1 MKKKENVKNLI
12 IALIF
17 GIIAFVILLVVNS
30 SITQNEVDMVWSV
43 KDIPQGTILTEDN
56 IDEYVQAKP
65 TNDAV
70 KNDEIVV
77 NKKELIGMIAARDIA
92 VSELMQKG
100 FFLKSD
106 DVKNNFKNPVL
117 VSFSATDYTSTV
129 NGVIRRGD
137 HINISKLKDKNTIT
151 ATETETPTTST
162 VSTSTDSSEET
173 SDQVLTDKEENFIM
187 EDAYIVDAFDSSGI
201 KIDPS
206 DKTSIATSFNIYIE
220 KEDEASFY
228 NAVNDRNIAVSKIEG
243 QNQKNK

>member
-1 MKKKENVKNLI
+1 MKKIENVKNLI

-17 GIIAFVILLVVNS
+17 GIIAFVVLLVVNS
-30 SITQNEVDMVWSV
+30 SITQNEVDMIWSV
-43 KDIPQGTILTEDN
+43 KAIPRGTILTEDN
-56 IDEYVQAKP
+56 INDYVQLKP

-70 KNDEIVV
+70 KNDEIII
-77 NKKELIGMIAARDIA
+77 NKKELIGMIAKRDIA
-92 VSELMQKG
+92 TSELMQKS

-106 DVKNNFKNPVL
+106 DIKNSFKNPVL
-117 VSFSATDYTSTV
+117 VSFSATDYISTV

-137 HINISKLKDKNTIT
+137 HINISKLKDKNTVT
-151 ATETETPTTST
+151 ATETSTTSP
-162 VSTSTDSSEET
+162 VSTGTDSNEET
-173 SDQVLTDKEENFIM
+173 STQVLTDKEENFIM
-187 EDAYIVDAFDSSGI
+187 EDAYVVDAFDSSGI

-243 QNQKNK
+243 QNKKEE